1 MKYLNLG
8 CGNRYLPD
16 WINIDF
22 VRTGRG
28 VLTHNLLEGIPFE
41 DDTFDVVYHS
51 HVLEHFGRRQGV
63 FFFGECFRVLK
74 PGGILRVVVP
84 DLEALAIQYLAAIN
98 NRRQIGDQVS
108 IANHEWAIIELID
121 QMVRTESGGE
131 MARYWRQPHIINEST
146 LEARLGHEF
155 TNWRASCLAAS
166 LLADQTVPQRRPAL
180 SVWQQLKGRW
190 RWYWLRRWG
199 LQAADIRM
207 LQFLRSGERHL
218 WMYDE
223 LSLRQLLEETGFGDV
238 MVTDAFHS
246 QIPRWV
252 DYQMLDVELGKTRK
266 PDSLFVEA
274 KKP

>member
-1 MKYLNLG
+1 MTLLNLG
-8 CGNRYLPD
+8 CGQRFHPD
-16 WINIDF
+16 WMNIDF
-22 VRTGRG
+22 VSSSPAVRAYDLRK
-28 VLTHNLLEGIPFE
+28 GIPLADE
-41 DDTFDVVYHS
+41 SCDVVYHS
-51 HVLEHFGRRQGV
+51 HVLEHFGRRQGA
-63 FFFGECFRVLK
+63 FFIGECFRVLK

-84 DLEALAIQYLAAIN
+84 DLEALAKQYLAAIN
-98 NRRQIGDQVS
+98 NRRQVGDQVS
-108 IANHEWAIIELID
+108 IANHEWAIIEAID
-121 QMVRTESGGE
+121 QLVRTESGGE

-155 TNWRASCLAAS
+155 TGWRASFLAATQP
-166 LLADQTVPQRRPAL
+166 ADQTVPHRRSAL
-180 SVWQQLKGRW
+180 SVWQQLRDRW
-190 RWYWLRRWG
+190 RRFWLRRWR
-199 LQAADIRM
+199 LQAADIQM

-223 LSLRQLLEETGFGDV
+223 LSLRQLLEETGFGEV

-274 KKP
+274 IKP